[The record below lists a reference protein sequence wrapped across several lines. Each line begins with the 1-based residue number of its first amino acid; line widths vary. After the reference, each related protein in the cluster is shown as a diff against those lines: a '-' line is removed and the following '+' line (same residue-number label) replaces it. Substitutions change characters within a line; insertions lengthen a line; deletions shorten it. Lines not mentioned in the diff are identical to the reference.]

1 MNKPSAADHSRIIR
15 NISRE
20 IGFDFCGFSE
30 VAALKDVL
38 SGLENWLARGYHG
51 KMDYMARNREL
62 RTDPGLLVPGA
73 RSVISLLYN
82 YYPARDLSREGEYKV
97 AKYAYGE
104 DYHKVLRKK
113 LKLLMHRI
121 RDEVGEIDGRVFVD
135 SAPVMERQWAARAGL
150 GWIGKNTLL
159 LNRRL
164 GSYFFIAELIVD
176 IELEYDGPVKDYC
189 GTCRRCLDACPTG
202 AFPQPGVL
210 DASRCISYFTIE
222 LREHIPPGLHEQFQ
236 NWIFGCDICQD
247 VCPWNR
253 FAKPHNEPD
262 FDPSETLVGM
272 RTSDWERL
280 DEEEFLRI
288 FENSALRRAGIAGL
302 RRNITYVKK
311 GPPAA
316 GPEWIQT

>member
-1 MNKPSAADHSRIIR
+1 MNKSSAADHSRIIR
-15 NISRE
+15 NISLE
-20 IGFDFCGFSE
+20 LGFDFCGFSE
-30 VAALKDVL
+30 VATLKDEL

-82 YYPARDLSREGEYKV
+82 YYPARDLAGEGEYKI

-113 LKLLMHRI
+113 LKLLMRRI
-121 RDEVGEIDGRVFVD
+121 RDEVGEIGGRVFVD

-176 IELEYDGPVKDYC
+176 LELEYDGPVKDYC

-202 AFPQPGVL
+202 ALPQPGVL

-222 LREHIPPGLHEQFQ
+222 LREDIPTGLHKQFQ

-253 FAKPHNEPD
+253 FAKPHNEPG
-262 FDPSETLVGM
+262 FDPSETLVEM
-272 RTSDWERL
+272 RASDWERM
-280 DEEEFLRI
+280 DEEYFRRI
-288 FENSALRRAGIAGL
+288 FENSALRRAGFAGL
-302 RRNITYVKK
+302 KRNITYVKK
-311 GPPAA
+311 RPADGGP
-316 GPEWIQT
+316 